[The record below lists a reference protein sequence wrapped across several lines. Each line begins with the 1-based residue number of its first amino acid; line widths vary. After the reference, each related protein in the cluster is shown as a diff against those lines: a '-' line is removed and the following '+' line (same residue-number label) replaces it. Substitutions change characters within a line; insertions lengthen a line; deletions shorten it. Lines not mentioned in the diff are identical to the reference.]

1 MALTPYVTR
10 EMLNSYS
17 TSDTGGTLNN
27 SLYARRMVKDFIPIM
42 SKLGTPMNDMV
53 FKKGRGGTSKFV
65 ETPYGEGD
73 INPSTTTL
81 ASGHSSASGTKT
93 IVLSSNKLGKV
104 NGLLKNMT
112 TLETYRILGIDDVN
126 YTVEAGFG
134 ATSPAAGTTGD
145 KIQYLG
151 PAIPEGA
158 TYTLDPITQG
168 DREENYKQILEY
180 AWSMS
185 HRGKIRPTD
194 EVDSDRFRHEQKK
207 KMKEAALHIDSLLL
221 WGTKNKGDGSG
232 DNPSS
237 FAGLVESTVANSIPV
252 SGALEL
258 MDILDGLQTVAEDV
272 GASSMGKTLLCGYDP
287 KRIFISFFKEKRRY
301 TGTGDISL
309 TEDGFVCDFG
319 HFKFKVN
326 DRMADVARVILC
338 NEDDWNYE
346 YFEGGQWSDGMYSA
360 DGWFDIGF
368 IRCDMGPIWP
378 GDRRRAQWHSFSL
391 TATDYPNL
399 DLP

>member
-17 TSDTGGTLNN
+17 TSDSGGTLNN
-27 SLYARRMVKDFIPIM
+27 SLYARRMTKDFIPIM
-42 SKLGTPMNDMV
+42 SRLGTPMSDMV

-73 INPSTTTL
+73 INPTSTTL
-81 ASGHSSASGTKT
+81 GAGHSSAAGTKDIT
-93 IVLSSNKLGKV
+93 LASADIGKV
-104 NGLLKNMT
+104 NGLLKNLT
-112 TLETYRILGIDDVN
+112 TLEVYRIVGVSGTT

-134 ATSPAAGTTGD
+134 ASSPAAGTTGD
-145 KIQYLG
+145 KIIYMG
-151 PAIPEGA
+151 PAVPEGG

-180 AWSMS
+180 AWTMS

-194 EVDSDRFRHEQKK
+194 EVDSDRFRYEQKK

-221 WGTKNKGDGSG
+221 WGTKNKGDGTG

-237 FAGLVESTVANSIPV
+237 FAGLVESTTANSITV
-252 SGALEL
+252 TGALEL
-258 MDILDGLQTVAEDV
+258 TDILDGLQTVAEDV
-272 GASSMGKTLLCGYDP
+272 GEQEMGHTIMGGYDV
-287 KRIFISFFKEKRRY
+287 KRIFNSFFKEKRRY
-301 TGTGDISL
+301 TGAGDISL
-309 TEDGFVCDFG
+309 TESGFECDFG
-319 HFKFKVN
+319 KFKFTVN
-326 DRMADVARVILC
+326 YRMADVPRLILC
-338 NEDDWNYE
+338 NENDWNYE

-391 TATDYPNL
+391 AATDYPNI